1 MSTPA
6 LDTPRRSPR
15 TVHDAVLHDV
25 TVLGTGAEGAT
36 LRAADGPLC
45 ITSDLP
51 IGNGN
56 QVLVAV
62 DDDAPA
68 GLPVADDPGSRP
80 EPVASR

>member
-51 IGNGN
+51 IATGN
-56 QVLVAV
+56 LVGV
-62 DDDAPA
+62 GVHSDGPA
-68 GLPVADDPGSRP
+68 GLPVAFPPGAPPNR
-80 EPVASR
+80 VASR